1 MNLKEIIE
9 EVHSQLD
16 YNPELQSYKDS
27 VARTVSRHYVE
38 TSNAYPWLFL
48 QTVSTFTVFG
58 QTTATSPVAQTL
70 SITNPGTGTRE
81 AVFSA
86 FVNPQ
91 WVDGLLLLPD
101 GNPYRIVRVDTG
113 TKTVYFTGAEGSTRY
128 FGPTNLAYS
137 GWTITFDR
145 HVLPVDCAEPL
156 GFMDRTDQQMGR
168 LLFIDRRREEELFLN
183 ANDGGQVFV
192 LIEDDHVQD
201 LPPQYAPTLTL
212 AGAGSLAAN
221 TEYEYCYTLVQQGR
235 ESPPSIVVSITTT
248 VASSVSITLEN
259 TTDLG
264 LLTGI
269 LKNVYRRNK
278 TLNGRWEL
286 VSANRAETATVFIDD
301 GTSPVAGTAGHV
313 VFSTQEPR
321 QYVRAYYTSATG
333 AKLELRYL
341 RKPRR
346 LIADSDTP
354 EWPEQYHYLLVYRTL
369 QDICMQ
375 HGMTNQATMYERRG
389 NEVLNRMKGKWL
401 ARSDKNL
408 IRQGFTFGGQTVFER
423 WGNPRKIG

>member
-38 TSNAYPWLFL
+38 ISNASPWLFL

-70 SITNPGTGTRE
+70 SVTNAGPGTRE

-101 GNPYRIVRVDTG
+101 GNLYRIVSVNTG
-113 TKTVYFTGAEGSTRY
+113 TRTVYFTGNEGGTRY

-156 GFMDRTDQQMGR
+156 GFMDRTDQEMGR

-221 TEYEYCYTLVQQGR
+221 TEYE
-235 ESPPSIVVSITTT
+235 
-248 VASSVSITLEN
+248 
-259 TTDLG
+259 
-264 LLTGI
+264 
-269 LKNVYRRNK
+269 
-278 TLNGRWEL
+278 
-286 VSANRAETATVFIDD
+286 
-301 GTSPVAGTAGHV
+301 
-313 VFSTQEPR
+313 
-321 QYVRAYYTSATG
+321 
-333 AKLELRYL
+333 
-341 RKPRR
+341 
-346 LIADSDTP
+346 
-354 EWPEQYHYLLVYRTL
+354 
-369 QDICMQ
+369 
-375 HGMTNQATMYERRG
+375 
-389 NEVLNRMKGKWL
+389 
-401 ARSDKNL
+401 
-408 IRQGFTFGGQTVFER
+408 
-423 WGNPRKIG
+423 